1 MILDE
6 FKSWLDAYGRA
17 WETRDANAAADLFS
31 DDAAYHET
39 PFVEPM
45 RGRAEILAYWTHV
58 GRSQEQI
65 RFRYEILA
73 IANENGT
80 AHWWASLTR
89 QPERTRVKLDGIFV
103 ITLNGE
109 RRCTTLREWWQ
120 RKQVGPGPIVELS
133 PNVRR
138 SSPLRPESPEE

>member
-1 MILDE
+1 MTHAE
-6 FKSWLDAYGRA
+6 FKTWLDAYGHA
-17 WETRDANAAADLFS
+17 WETRDANAAAGLFS
-31 DDAAYHET
+31 DDAAYHAT
-39 PFVEPM
+39 PFVEPL

-73 IANENGT
+73 IANENGI
-80 AHWWASLTR
+80 AHWRASFNR
-89 QPERTRVKLDGIFV
+89 HPEGTRVNLDGIFV
-103 ITLNGE
+103 ITLNAE
-109 RRCTTLREWWQ
+109 RKCMILREWWQ

-138 SSPLRPESPEE
+138 SSPLLPDRSED